1 VTVPRSALVQ
11 RELLEV
17 RADAAGLFWPSQF
30 RHNPMTG
37 EALPVTTHFVR
48 TVGRA
53 LGPLGLPE
61 LDEVDGVDPL
71 SRRDE
76 QVPDGARFFASG
88 GTPPRLIAI
97 DGLEGQAWWKA
108 PWSDRW
114 VPIGRCPRA
123 AALPA
128 FASGAI
134 GTAHGVFYAAEDAL
148 VHLLVDQQPAFQSL
162 PVSAAPLGPPG
173 TAAGHV
179 LLPIA
184 SKDGLKLAMRST
196 DGLMV
201 ELAVPGARGA
211 EGPLGGPVTN
221 AETGVC
227 FWPGASGFLVF
238 EEGLDG
244 PSCAW
249 RTWPAGAAG
258 LPFQRPF
265 RAANGRYWAMCVELT
280 PGGYGRALACS
291 MAAAGSRDKQVLLGP
306 HASVGTQTFRGRARH
321 LEPWR
326 GAEEE
331 INLGLDYEGRWLLPL
346 LRLGERETVL
356 GLIDG
361 AASAREFLFR
371 EEECAP
377 REITLA
383 LHRDNGRLTMLGQ
396 TFHVSSTDDLE
407 LFLDGERLSVH
418 HSESN
423 QCASWSI
430 SFSR

>member
-1 VTVPRSALVQ
+1 VQ
-11 RELLEV
+11 RELLDV
-17 RADAAGLFWPSQF
+17 RVDGSGLFWPSQF
-30 RHNPMTG
+30 RHHPMTG
-37 EALPVTTHFVR
+37 EELPATTHFVR

-53 LGPLGLPE
+53 LGPAGLPE
-61 LDEVDGVDPL
+61 LDEVGGIDPL
-71 SRRDE
+71 SRHDE
-76 QVPDGARFFASG
+76 QVPDGARFFACG
-88 GTPPRLIAI
+88 GTPPRLVAI
-97 DGLEGQAWWKA
+97 DGQEGQAWWKA
-108 PWSDRW
+108 PWSSRW

-123 AALPA
+123 ANLPA

-134 GTAHGVFYAAEDAL
+134 GTAQGVFYAAEDAL
-148 VHLLVDQQPAFQSL
+148 VHLLAEQQPLFQSL

-173 TAAGHV
+173 AVGDHL

-184 SKDGLKLAMRST
+184 SDGGMKMAIRSIDGSMR
-196 DGLMV
+196 
-201 ELAVPGARGA
+201 ELAVSGAKGA
-211 EGPLGGPVTN
+211 EGPLGGPVVN
-221 AETGVC
+221 GETGMC
-227 FWPGASGFLVF
+227 FWPGASGFLMF

-249 RTWPAGAAG
+249 RTWPAGVAG

-265 RAANGRYWAMCVELT
+265 RAANGRFWAMCVELT
-280 PGGYGRALACS
+280 PGGHGRALACS

-331 INLGLDYEGRWLLPL
+331 INLGLDYDGRWLLPL
-346 LRLGERETVL
+346 LRLGDRETLLCLV
-356 GLIDG
+356 DG

-371 EEECAP
+371 EEECAR

-383 LHRDNGRLTMLGQ
+383 LHSDNGRLTMLGQ

-407 LFLDGERLSVH
+407 LFLDGERLCVH